1 MKVITIVG
9 ARPQFIKAAMV
20 SRALQSKPNVTELL
34 VHTGQHYDDDMS
46 NQFFRELNIQL
57 PDYRLEVGSATH
69 AKQTAKILE
78 TLEPVLHKEAPDWVL
93 VYGDTN
99 STLAGALAA
108 SQMNIPLAHVEAGL
122 RSFNIEMPEEK
133 NRIVADHLADVL
145 FAPTLQAVSNL
156 EREGIGADKVR
167 LVGDVMYDAALYYST
182 KSDQNSHFLVKH
194 NLQKSNY
201 VLATVHRAENTDKL
215 DRLRGII
222 DALVKISDNMP
233 VVLPLHPRTKKQLQ
247 QGKLLDVV
255 KQKLL
260 VIAPVGYLDMVA
272 LTKNAALVIT
282 DSGGLQKEAYFFDT
296 PCLTLRNE
304 SEWVELIELGVNKL
318 VGADTEKIVEGFGS
332 IKQGFPVTKAL
343 YGDGHASEH
352 IVRYL
357 ISANS

>member
-1 MKVITIVG
+1 
-9 ARPQFIKAAMV
+9 
-20 SRALQSKPNVTELL
+20 
-34 VHTGQHYDDDMS
+34 
-46 NQFFRELNIQL
+46 
-57 PDYRLEVGSATH
+57 
-69 AKQTAKILE
+69 
-78 TLEPVLHKEAPDWVL
+78 
-93 VYGDTN
+93 
-99 STLAGALAA
+99 
-108 SQMNIPLAHVEAGL
+108 
-122 RSFNIEMPEEK
+122 
-133 NRIVADHLADVL
+133 
-145 FAPTLQAVSNL
+145 
-156 EREGIGADKVR
+156 
-167 LVGDVMYDAALYYST
+167 
-182 KSDQNSHFLVKH
+182 
-194 NLQKSNY
+194 
-201 VLATVHRAENTDKL
+201 
-215 DRLRGII
+215 
-222 DALVKISDNMP
+222 MP